1 MEDRQGHMRTSTSR
15 IEELMKNKELKIVG
29 WMGSEDSIML
39 LVSELNTANLK
50 LEGTELEGRKVYIKK
65 IIG

>member
-1 MEDRQGHMRTSTSR
+1 MN
-15 IEELMKNKELKIVG
+15 NKELKIVG

-39 LVSELNTANLK
+39 FVSELNTANLK
-50 LEGTELEGRKVYIKK
+50 LEGTELEGKKVYIKK